1 MNSAGKEGND
11 PNVVPS
17 SALRKRGTPGSS
29 SPAKRLAKR
38 RQSMRNRRVSFAPDP
53 ELTMVHTFETDDY
66 HPGAMSPAFPPKIS
80 EEEPSAAQKPHSPQ
94 DMDITQHLK
103 AVQEEEPVQQE
114 ADAAWNA
121 MLASEPGDI
130 TAAVPSLGALAEAD
144 ELEDLVRTD
153 GPDMQQFVAADYDN
167 VTGAVPRLGALLEED
182 EEDEEIFLGRA
193 AAETGVDMEMTVA
206 LGAVLTKNVDNQEYP
221 SPISQQAA
229 ADGNNTDNI
238 TTGGL
243 LRSTPS
249 PTNAS
254 EVREEGQANKWGF
267 IPGDDDTMELDLEEH
282 GRMIM
287 GDRTYAGMYGDG
299 CTTGGTT
306 AQLLGGRGGAGDTPD
321 SVTIHGANNT
331 KNGRNPSISSPAA
344 NAENGAPGPR
354 TMIADADGGVPVNW
368 TMPAFVPPYLAAGD
382 ENKAVDSDHPA
393 LHQSPALTNSSLN
406 TMSTRRISVDAR
418 RASVTSRRASMFT
431 GGQGDTGALLAAS
444 IGAPPAGGGAG
455 ASPTG
460 KLSDVTEDL
469 LADEDEGEEV
479 GNGGGISVGGYE
491 GAGGAGDL
499 LAGLQQQ
506 VRMLSKGSP
515 AASGFSPASA
525 AFGGPSAKP
534 TGAATKTPFSVGYA
548 DSSYNPATAG
558 LLRTGGTTGLLN
570 DTTGEAA
577 DIGAGIPVEN
587 NNELTR
593 GTHNTHGTTRLLRM
607 DATASS
613 AIAAGAKALLNNN
626 NNDDDD
632 ITAPLVSPTMHGHH
646 KMSHSPPASALSGG
660 SMPRHQYYQQQ
671 QYGHGGSVLRN
682 GGGAGTPPG
691 MHSVRSN
698 RSASKLGRT
707 PIGSVMRGPGGS
719 MMIPSAGGPGTHGPY
734 AAPPGSAI
742 AARYPGSAV
751 AQGRLSQGF
760 TPSLAPAITFQDFA
774 KIVEVQFLDNLR
786 RGSSINYA
794 DLAPN
799 PVPTT
804 LVEAYNLLCITS
816 PNLAELET
824 AVHTLRSEA
833 SRLRASA
840 SELEMMLGGTNPPI
854 FRHVQ
859 IASLEQLEAFRS
871 NVGLLKRVCR
881 AKAVVLL
888 KDVRCQMEDSK
899 AGRLARAADGLRT
912 DLAFINQQASH
923 TRGVVAAAEKYAEET
938 RERLAIDA
946 EARVVESERRKRVAA
961 ARSALEEAR
970 TANAE
975 RVRRLEEASARVV
988 ELQREREALA
998 ADHSEV
1004 QVAAENARAALSR
1017 LTALAVAAGKDPR
1030 SILTQIRAV
1039 ERLGACLGIKVE
1051 QTSFQNGSMVVS
1063 LRVGPIFKLEL
1074 TSTPA
1079 GFRGTVHVVAASSI
1093 PSRSSNSSGRSFNT
1107 VRGQPTEA
1115 QRSLAAAVAGF
1126 GPSGGEAFFVDPS
1139 GAPAAVQS
1147 TLARL
1152 QRCSDLVGE
1161 LCYVRDLYRNICE
1174 VSAAPGGAAGL
1185 RLVFVGRHADVR
1197 FAVTLTPGPAYPLG
1211 SLTCATKIYFDG
1223 DGQVTAADVT
1233 AAVARAPAGPGR
1245 IRAVC
1250 AELSDMVV
1258 KLAPKAAGQT
1268 GAFLSA
1274 FGNPLFGSN
1283 MGAVQP
1289 VA

>member
-1 MNSAGKEGND
+1 MQNL
-11 PNVVPS
+11 
-17 SALRKRGTPGSS
+17 ALGIYVQHRSENIPCHQLNCT
-29 SPAKRLAKR
+29 
-38 RQSMRNRRVSFAPDP
+38 
-53 ELTMVHTFETDDY
+53 TFLLQDDY
-66 HPGAMSPAFPPKIS
+66 HPGAMSPAFPTKIS
-80 EEEPSAAQKPHSPQ
+80 EEEPSAAQQPGSPP
-94 DMDITQHLK
+94 DMDITQPLQ
-103 AVQEEEPVQQE
+103 AVQEEEPMQPV
-114 ADAAWNA
+114 ADAAWKA

-153 GPDMQQFVAADYDN
+153 GPGIHQVVAADYDN

-182 EEDEEIFLGRA
+182 EEDEEILLGRA
-193 AAETGVDMEMTVA
+193 AAEAGVDMEMTVA
-206 LGAVLTKNVDNQEYP
+206 LGNVLKNNIDAQEIP
-221 SPISQQAA
+221 SPTSQQAA
-229 ADGNNTDNI
+229 ADGNI
-238 TTGGL
+238 TSGSL
-243 LRSTPS
+243 LRSTPP
-249 PTNAS
+249 PTTTTTS
-254 EVREEGQANKWGF
+254 EVRVESQANKWGF
-267 IPGDDDTMELDLEEH
+267 VPGDDDTMELDLEEH

-287 GDRTYAGMYGDG
+287 GDRTYAGMYKDG
-299 CTTGGTT
+299 AT
-306 AQLLGGRGGAGDTPD
+306 AQLIGGGTPD
-321 SVTIHGANNT
+321 SVTIHGTNNT
-331 KNGRNPSISSPAA
+331 NTGRRPGFSSPAA
-344 NAENGAPGPR
+344 DAENGAPGPS
-354 TMIADADGGVPVNW
+354 TIADPEGGVPVNW
-368 TMPAFVPPYLAAGD
+368 TMPAFLPPYLTAA
-382 ENKAVDSDHPA
+382 ENNPADSDHPA

-406 TMSTRRISVDAR
+406 TMSTRRISVDVR

-444 IGAPPAGGGAG
+444 LGAPPADGAG
-455 ASPTG
+455 TSPTG

-479 GNGGGISVGGYE
+479 GDGGMSVGGYE
-491 GAGGAGDL
+491 GAGDL

-506 VRMLSKGSP
+506 VRMLSKSSP

-525 AFGGPSAKP
+525 AFGGANAKP
-534 TGAATKTPFSVGYA
+534 TGAVTKTPFSVGYA

-577 DIGAGIPVEN
+577 DIDAGIPARDIN

-593 GTHNTHGTTRLLRM
+593 GTHATHGTTRLLRM

-626 NNDDDD
+626 DNDDDD

-660 SMPRHQYYQQQ
+660 SIPRHQYYQQQ
-671 QYGHGGSVLRN
+671 QYSHGGSILRN
-682 GGGAGTPPG
+682 GGGGTPAG

-698 RSASKLGRT
+698 RSASMLGRT
-707 PIGSVMRGPGGS
+707 PTGSVIRGGT
-719 MMIPSAGGPGTHGPY
+719 MMVPSAGGPGTHGPY

-804 LVEAYNLLCITS
+804 LVESYTLLCITS

-859 IASLEQLEAFRS
+859 TASLEQLEAFRS

-912 DLAFINQQASH
+912 DLAYINQQANH
-923 TRGVVAAAEKYAEET
+923 TRGVVAAAEKFAEET
-938 RERLAIDA
+938 KERLAIDA

-970 TANAE
+970 NANAD
-975 RVRRLEEASARVV
+975 RIRRLEEASARVA

-998 ADHSEV
+998 AEHSQV
-1004 QVAAENARAALSR
+1004 QVAAEAARAALSR

-1030 SILTQIRAV
+1030 TILSQIRAV
-1039 ERLGACLGIKVE
+1039 ERLSACLGVKVE

-1063 LRVGPIFKLEL
+1063 LRVGPIFKLEV

-1079 GFRGTVHVVAASSI
+1079 GFRGTVHVVAASSTT
-1093 PSRSSNSSGRSFNT
+1093 SSTSNSSGRSFNT
-1107 VRGQPTEA
+1107 MRGQPTEA

-1126 GPSGGEAFFVDPS
+1126 GSSGGEAFFVDPS

-1147 TLARL
+1147 TLSRL
-1152 QRCSDLVGE
+1152 QRCSDLLSE
-1161 LCYVRDLYRNICE
+1161 LCYIRDLYRNICE
-1174 VSAAPGGAAGL
+1174 VSAAPGGTAGL

-1211 SLTCATKIYFDG
+1211 SLPCATKIYFDG
-1223 DGQVTAADVT
+1223 DGQVTAAAVA

-1258 KLAPKAAGQT
+1258 KLAPKAVGQT

>member
-1 MNSAGKEGND
+1 
-11 PNVVPS
+11 
-17 SALRKRGTPGSS
+17 
-29 SPAKRLAKR
+29 
-38 RQSMRNRRVSFAPDP
+38 
-53 ELTMVHTFETDDY
+53 
-66 HPGAMSPAFPPKIS
+66 MSPAFPTKIS
-80 EEEPSAAQKPHSPQ
+80 EEEPSAAQQPRSPP
-94 DMDITQHLK
+94 DMDITQPLK
-103 AVQEEEPVQQE
+103 AVQEEDPVQQD
-114 ADAAWNA
+114 ADAAWNT

-144 ELEDLVRTD
+144 ELEDVVRNN
-153 GPDMQQFVAADYDN
+153 GPNMHQLASADYDN
-167 VTGAVPRLGALLEED
+167 VTAAAPRLGALLEED
-182 EEDEEIFLGRA
+182 EEDEEILLGRA
-193 AAETGVDMEMTVA
+193 AAEAGVDMEMTVA
-206 LGAVLTKNVDNQEYP
+206 LGAALKKDVDAQEHP
-221 SPISQQAA
+221 SPTTQQAA
-229 ADGNNTDNI
+229 ADGNTVDDI
-238 TTGGL
+238 TSGSL
-243 LRSTPS
+243 LRSTPPPS
-249 PTNAS
+249 TTTSTS

-287 GDRTYAGMYGDG
+287 GDRTYAGVYKD
-299 CTTGGTT
+299 GGTT
-306 AQLLGGRGGAGDTPD
+306 AQLIGEGGAGAGNTPD
-321 SVTIHGANNT
+321 SVTIDGGNNNNT
-331 KNGRNPSISSPAA
+331 NRTPSFFSPAA
-344 NAENGAPGPR
+344 NAENDAPDPR
-354 TMIADADGGVPVNW
+354 NIADGDGSVPVNW
-368 TMPAFVPPYLAAGD
+368 TMPAFLPPYLAAG
-382 ENKAVDSDHPA
+382 ENPPADSDHPA

-431 GGQGDTGALLAAS
+431 GGQGDTGALLAANLAA
-444 IGAPPAGGGAG
+444 APPADAENAV

-469 LADEDEGEEV
+469 LADEDEGEDV
-479 GNGGGISVGGYE
+479 RDVAGVGGGISVGGHE
-491 GAGGAGDL
+491 NAGGARDL

-525 AFGGPSAKP
+525 AFADANAKP

-577 DIGAGIPVEN
+577 GIDAAIPAGDI
-587 NNELTR
+587 NELTR
-593 GTHNTHGTTRLLRM
+593 DTHATHGTTGLLRM
-607 DATASS
+607 DVTASS
-613 AIAAGAKALLNNN
+613 AIAAGAKALLSNIH
-626 NNDDDD
+626 NDDDD

-646 KMSHSPPASALSGG
+646 KMSNSPPASAISGG
-660 SMPRHQYYQQQ
+660 SLPRQQYYQQQ
-671 QYGHGGSVLRN
+671 QYSHGGSVLRN
-682 GGGAGTPPG
+682 GGGGTPTG
-691 MHSVRSN
+691 VHSIRSN
-698 RSASKLGRT
+698 RSASMLGRT
-707 PIGSVMRGPGGS
+707 PTGSVMRGPGGS
-719 MMIPSAGGPGTHGPY
+719 MMVPSAGGPGTHGPY

-859 IASLEQLEAFRS
+859 TASLEQLEAFRS

-912 DLAFINQQASH
+912 DLAYINQQANH
-923 TRGVVAAAEKYAEET
+923 TRGVVAAAEKFAEET
-938 RERLAIDA
+938 KERLAIDA
-946 EARVVESERRKRVAA
+946 EARVVESERRKRIAA
-961 ARSALEEAR
+961 ARSALEGAR

-975 RVRRLEEASARVV
+975 RIKRLEEASARVA

-998 ADHSEV
+998 TEHSQV
-1004 QVAAENARAALSR
+1004 QVAAEEARAALTR

-1030 SILTQIRAV
+1030 TILTQIRAV
-1039 ERLGACLGIKVE
+1039 ERLGACLGVKVE
-1051 QTSFQNGSMVVS
+1051 QTGFQNGSMVVS
-1063 LRVGPIFKLEL
+1063 LRVGPIFKLEI

-1079 GFRGTVHVVAASSI
+1079 GFRGRVHVVAASSATD
-1093 PSRSSNSSGRSFNT
+1093 SSSKSFGRSFNT
-1107 VRGQPTEA
+1107 MRGQPTEA

-1126 GPSGGEAFFVDPS
+1126 GSSGGEAFFVEPS

-1147 TLARL
+1147 TLSRL
-1152 QRCSDLVGE
+1152 QRCSDLVCE
-1161 LCYVRDLYRNICE
+1161 LCYIRDLYRNICE

-1185 RLVFVGRHADVR
+1185 RLVFVGRQADVR

-1211 SLTCATKIYFDG
+1211 PLPWATKIYFDG
-1223 DGQVTAADVT
+1223 DGQVTAANVA

-1250 AELSDMVV
+1250 AELSDMVS
-1258 KLAPKAAGQT
+1258 KLAPKAVGQT
-1268 GAFLSA
+1268 GAFSSA

>member
-1 MNSAGKEGND
+1 
-11 PNVVPS
+11 
-17 SALRKRGTPGSS
+17 
-29 SPAKRLAKR
+29 
-38 RQSMRNRRVSFAPDP
+38 
-53 ELTMVHTFETDDY
+53 
-66 HPGAMSPAFPPKIS
+66 
-80 EEEPSAAQKPHSPQ
+80 
-94 DMDITQHLK
+94 MDITQPLE

-144 ELEDLVRTD
+144 ELEDLVRTE
-153 GPDMQQFVAADYDN
+153 PNMQHYAAADYDN
-167 VTGAVPRLGALLEED
+167 VTAAVPRLGALLEED
-182 EEDEEIFLGRA
+182 EEEEEILVGRA
-193 AAETGVDMEMTVA
+193 AAEAGVDLEMTVA
-206 LGAVLTKNVDNQEYP
+206 LGAMLNKDIASPAQNP
-221 SPISQQAA
+221 SPANEN
-229 ADGNNTDNI
+229 DH
-238 TTGGL
+238 TGSL

-249 PTNAS
+249 
-254 EVREEGQANKWGF
+254 EGRVEGQANKWGF
-267 IPGDDDTMELDLEEH
+267 VPGDDDTMELDLEEH

-299 CTTGGTT
+299 TTGGTT
-306 AQLLGGRGGAGDTPD
+306 AALLADGGRGAGDTPD
-321 SVTIHGANNT
+321 SVNVHANNT
-331 KNGRNPSISSPAA
+331 NTLPGARRTSFSPAA
-344 NAENGAPGPR
+344 NAENDAPPPADGGGAPNP
-354 TMIADADGGVPVNW
+354 DGVPVNW
-368 TMPAFVPPYLAAGD
+368 TMPAFLPPYLAAD
-382 ENKAVDSDHPA
+382 EANPAASDHPA
-393 LHQSPALTNSSLN
+393 LHQSPAFTNSSLN

-444 IGAPPAGGGAG
+444 IGAPPVGAN

-469 LADEDEGEEV
+469 LADEDDGEEV
-479 GNGGGISVGGYE
+479 GNS
-491 GAGGAGDL
+491 AGVVDL
-499 LAGLQQQ
+499 LAGLQQH

-515 AASGFSPASA
+515 APSGFSPASA
-525 AFGGPSAKP
+525 AFGGANAAKP
-534 TGAATKTPFSVGYA
+534 TTKTPFSVGYA

-570 DTTGEAA
+570 DTTG
-577 DIGAGIPVEN
+577 DGAPLVNGGE

-593 GTHNTHGTTRLLRM
+593 GTQATHGTTRLLRM

-626 NNDDDD
+626 DDD

-646 KMSHSPPASALSGG
+646 KMSHSPPASALSGR

-671 QYGHGGSVLRN
+671 QQQYSQGGSVLRN
-682 GGGAGTPPG
+682 GGAGGGTPVG

-698 RSASKLGRT
+698 RSASMLGRT
-707 PIGSVMRGPGGS
+707 PTGSVLRGPGGS
-719 MMIPSAGGPGTHGPY
+719 MMVPSAGPGTHGPY

-799 PVPTT
+799 PIPTT

-859 IASLEQLEAFRS
+859 TASLEQLEAFRS

-899 AGRLARAADGLRT
+899 ASRLARAADGLRT
-912 DLAFINQQASH
+912 DLTYITQQANH
-923 TRGVVAAAEKYAEET
+923 TRGVAAAAEKYAEET

-946 EARVVESERRKRVAA
+946 ESRIVESERRKRVAA

-970 TANAE
+970 NANAE
-975 RVRRLEEASARVV
+975 RLRRLEEASARVA

-998 ADHSEV
+998 AEHSQV
-1004 QVAAENARAALSR
+1004 QTAAENARAALSR

-1030 SILTQIRAV
+1030 TILSQIRAV
-1039 ERLGACLGIKVE
+1039 EKLGACLGVKIE
-1051 QTSFQNGSMVVS
+1051 QTSFTDGAMVLS

-1074 TSTPA
+1074 TSTPSA
-1079 GFRGTVHVVAASSI
+1079 FRGIVQVVTATASSTG
-1093 PSRSSNSSGRSFNT
+1093 SSSGRSFNT
-1107 VRGQPTEA
+1107 MRGQPTEV

-1126 GPSGGEAFFVDPS
+1126 GPSGGEAFFVNPA

-1161 LCYVRDLYRNICE
+1161 LCYVRDLYRNISE

-1211 SLTCATKIYFDG
+1211 SLPCSTKIYFDG
-1223 DGQVTAADVT
+1223 DGQVTAADVA
-1233 AAVARAPAGPGR
+1233 AAVARVPAGPGR

-1258 KLAPKAAGQT
+1258 KLAPKAAGQK

>member
-1 MNSAGKEGND
+1 MFERLLS
-11 PNVVPS
+11 NVLAVMMS
-17 SALRKRGTPGSS
+17 SACIGDFFKQSITPTTSS
-29 SPAKRLAKR
+29 L
-38 RQSMRNRRVSFAPDP
+38 Q
-53 ELTMVHTFETDDY
+53 DDY
-66 HPGAMSPAFPPKIS
+66 HPGAMSPAFPSKIS
-80 EEEPSAAQKPHSPQ
+80 EEEPSTSQQPPASPP
-94 DMDITQHLK
+94 DMDITQTLE
-103 AVQEEEPVQQE
+103 AVQEEEPAVLPQQE
-114 ADAAWNA
+114 AAADAAWNA

-144 ELEDLVRTD
+144 ELEDLIHNND
-153 GPDMQQFVAADYDN
+153 HISMQQHQFADYDN
-167 VTGAVPRLGALLEED
+167 VTAAVPRLGALLEED
-182 EEDEEIFLGRA
+182 EEEEILVGRA
-193 AAETGVDMEMTVA
+193 AAEAGVDTEMTVA
-206 LGAVLTKNVDNQEYP
+206 IGNVLKRNEDSISPLPTNNNNKYNNNENDN
-221 SPISQQAA
+221 
-229 ADGNNTDNI
+229 
-238 TTGGL
+238 TTGDL
-243 LRSTPS
+243 LRSTPTS
-249 PTNAS
+249 TTTS
-254 EVREEGQANKWGF
+254 DIRVEGQANKWGF
-267 IPGDDDTMELDLEEH
+267 VPGDDDTMELDLEEH
-282 GRMIM
+282 GRMFM
-287 GDRTYAGMYGDG
+287 GDRTYAGMYKDDG
-299 CTTGGTT
+299 TTGGTT
-306 AQLLGGRGGAGDTPD
+306 ANLLGGDGRIGAGDTPD
-321 SVTIHGANNT
+321 SVTIHSNANRN
-331 KNGRNPSISSPAA
+331 NGRRPSFSPAA
-344 NAENGAPGPR
+344 NAENDAPLPAPIAGDGDGAPN
-354 TMIADADGGVPVNW
+354 PVNW
-368 TMPAFVPPYLAAGD
+368 TMPAFLPPYLAAGGD
-382 ENKAVDSDHPA
+382 IGAVSDHPA

-444 IGAPPAGGGAG
+444 FGGGAQAPAAAAPMG
-455 ASPTG
+455 SPTD

-479 GNGGGISVGGYE
+479 GNVGGGGGIN
-491 GAGGAGDL
+491 GAPAGDL

-506 VRMLSKGSP
+506 VRMLSNASP
-515 AASGFSPASA
+515 AASGFSPAFA
-525 AFGGPSAKP
+525 AGGAIYNNKANA
-534 TGAATKTPFSVGYA
+534 TTKTPFSVGYA

-570 DTTGEAA
+570 DTTGEAGGGDGGGA
-577 DIGAGIPVEN
+577 PVTSTGDI
-587 NNELTR
+587 NELTR
-593 GTHNTHGTTRLLRM
+593 GTHGTTRLLRM

-626 NNDDDD
+626 NNDDD

-660 SMPRHQYYQQQ
+660 AMARHQYYQQQ
-671 QYGHGGSVLRN
+671 QYSHGGGSLLHTGVGN
-682 GGGAGTPPG
+682 GTPNAG

-698 RSASKLGRT
+698 RSASMLGRT
-707 PIGSVMRGPGGS
+707 PTGSVMRGPRGS
-719 MMIPSAGGPGTHGPY
+719 MIIPSAGPGTHGPY

-799 PVPTT
+799 PVPNT
-804 LVEAYNLLCITS
+804 LTESYTLLCITS

-859 IASLEQLEAFRS
+859 TASLEQLEAFRS

-912 DLAFINQQASH
+912 DLTYVNEQANH
-923 TRGVVAAAEKYAEET
+923 TRGVVAAAEKYAQET

-946 EARVVESERRKRVAA
+946 EARVLESERRKRVAA
-961 ARSALEEAR
+961 ARAALEEAR
-970 TANAE
+970 SANAE
-975 RVRRLEEASARVV
+975 RFKRLEEATARVA

-998 ADHSEV
+998 IEHS
-1004 QVAAENARAALSR
+1004 QLQFAAENARAALLR

-1030 SILTQIRAV
+1030 TILSQIRAV
-1039 ERLGACLGIKVE
+1039 EKLGACLGVKIE
-1051 QTSFQNGSMVVS
+1051 HTSFKNGSMVVS

-1074 TSTPA
+1074 TSTPT
-1079 GFRGTVHVVAASSI
+1079 GIQGTVHVVSDSSSLNSSTAASS
-1093 PSRSSNSSGRSFNT
+1093 GKSFNT
-1107 VRGQPTEA
+1107 MRGQPTEA

-1126 GPSGGEAFFVDPS
+1126 GPSGGEAFFVAAPA
-1139 GAPAAVQS
+1139 APAAVQS

-1211 SLTCATKIYFDG
+1211 ALPCATKIYFDG
-1223 DGQVTAADVT
+1223 DGQVTADDVA

-1250 AELSDMVV
+1250 GELSDMVV

-1268 GAFLSA
+1268 GAFICA
-1274 FGNPLFGSN
+1274 FGNPLFGST